1 MAAKVS
7 TFPLTERVNLV
18 VKLAHG
24 SVVVNAVDD
33 LREAVVKL
41 APRDE
46 SSDVLDRFTVELRG
60 STLLVTGPRQGGLLD
75 LISNW
80 RRDREAVDVVVEVP
94 TGTPVKVASASADV
108 TGNGR
113 CGSADIAI
121 GAANVTFDAVAGD
134 FRLRCGSG
142 ETRVRSVSGG
152 AQVRAGSGS
161 AHFGDVGA
169 GLECGFGS
177 GQVTAEAVRGGVR
190 VRGGA
195 GSADVGATYGDV
207 DIAFG
212 SGPIRVGLPA
222 GTPARV
228 DVTSGSG
235 HVHSDLAVESAPA
248 KSGEPISV
256 RARTG
261 SGDVHLT
268 RSPSAA

>member
-7 TFPLTERVNLV
+7 TFPLAESINLV
-18 VKLAHG
+18 VKLGHG

-33 LREAVVKL
+33 AREAVVSL
-41 APRDE
+41 AARDAN
-46 SSDVLDRFTVELRG
+46 SDVVDRFTVELNG
-60 STLLVTGPRQGGLLD
+60 STLLVSGPRQGNLLD
-75 LISNW
+75 LLGSW
-80 RRDREAVDVVVEVP
+80 RREREAVDVIVEVP
-94 TGTPVKVASASADV
+94 AGTPVKVSSASADV
-108 TGNGR
+108 TGTGR
-113 CGSADIAI
+113 CGSADLAV

-142 ETRVRSVSGG
+142 ETQVRSVSGG
-152 AQVRAGSGS
+152 AQVRAGSGA
-161 AHFGDVGA
+161 AHFGSVG
-169 GLECGFGS
+169 GMLECGFGS
-177 GQVTAEAVRGGVR
+177 GQVSAEAVRGGVR

-195 GSADVGATYGDV
+195 GSAEVGATYGDV

-235 HVHSDLAVESAPA
+235 HVHSDLAVEKTPTT
-248 KSGEPISV
+248 SGEPISV

-268 RSPSAA
+268 RAASAA

>member
-7 TFPLTERVNLV
+7 TFPLNESINLV

-24 SVVVNAVDD
+24 SVVVKAVDD
-33 LREAVVKL
+33 VREAVVRL
-41 APRDE
+41 TPRDAG
-46 SSDVLDRFTVELRG
+46 SDVVDRFTVELRG
-60 STLLVTGPRQGGLLD
+60 STLLVSGPRQGGLLD

-94 TGTPVKVASASADV
+94 SLTPVKVASASADV
-108 TGNGR
+108 TGTGR
-113 CGSADIAI
+113 CGKADIAI
-121 GAANVTFDAVAGD
+121 GAANVTLDAVAGD

-142 ETRVRSVSGG
+142 ETRVRSVTGG
-152 AQVRAGSGS
+152 AHVKAGSGS
-161 AHFGDVGA
+161 AHFGDVG
-169 GLECGFGS
+169 GVLECGFGS
-177 GQVTAEAVRGGVR
+177 GQVTAAAVRGGVR

-212 SGPIRVGLPA
+212 TGPIRVGLPA

-235 HVHSDLAVESAPA
+235 HVHSDLAVENTPA
-248 KSGEPISV
+248 RSGDPISV

-261 SGDVHLT
+261 SGDVHLSRAT
-268 RSPSAA
+268 PAA

>member
-1 MAAKVS
+1 MAAKIS
-7 TFPLTERVNLV
+7 TFPLTESVNLV
-18 VKLAHG
+18 VKLGHG
-24 SVVVNAVDD
+24 SVVVNAVDE

-41 APRDE
+41 SPRDP
-46 SSDVLDRFTVELRG
+46 SGDVLDRFTVELRG
-60 STLLVTGPRQGGLLD
+60 STLLVSGPRQGGLLD
-75 LISNW
+75 LISGW
-80 RRDREAVDVVVEVP
+80 RRDREAVDIVIEVP

-108 TGNGR
+108 TGTGR
-113 CGSADIAI
+113 CGSADVAI

-142 ETRVRSVSGG
+142 ETHVHTVSGG

-161 AHFGDVGA
+161 AHFGDVG
-169 GLECGFGS
+169 GVLECGFGS
-177 GQVTAEAVRGGVR
+177 GQVSAAAVRGGVR

-235 HVHSDLAVESAPA
+235 HVHSDLAVEKTPTTN
-248 KSGEPISV
+248 GEPISV

-268 RSPSAA
+268 RAASAA